1 MKTPCLLWS
10 LLLSLAVSVALRG
23 AEPAH
28 RVMSDVAYLPPEHDE
43 KLDLYVPNSV
53 KPGGKAP
60 AIVWVHGGGWMRGD
74 KAEASAKEICTT
86 LANAGY
92 VAASINYRIGAGS
105 WPQNLRDAKNAVR
118 FLRSKAS
125 DYGIDPDRI
134 AIGGA
139 SAGAHLAMMVAF
151 TAGRVEFDPPRYVAQ
166 PYDGVSSAVSC
177 VLNLY
182 GPTALATREA
192 VDADGKL
199 TGKRAQPAKSME
211 AFGATVSYS
220 GGTVEFFVAA
230 SPVTYVNR
238 KSPPVLILQ
247 GNRDSEVD
255 PNQPKTLAAVLTQHQ
270 VPFEMKIIDGA
281 GHGFDLESWRGQP
294 LKEDLRPVALAFLA
308 KHLGPVSAQQKP

>member
-1 MKTPCLLWS
+1 MKTPSLLWS
-10 LLLSLAVSVALRG
+10 LFLSLAVSAVLRA

-28 RVMSDVAYLPPEHDE
+28 RVMSDVAYLPPERDE
-43 KLDLYVPNSV
+43 KLDLYLPNAA
-53 KPGGKAP
+53 KPGGKTP

-74 KAEASAKEICTT
+74 KAEANAKEICTT

-92 VAASINYRIGAGS
+92 VTASINYRIGAGA
-105 WPQNLRDAKNAVR
+105 WPQNLRDATNAVR
-118 FLRSKAS
+118 FLRAKAA

-151 TAGRVEFDPPRYVAQ
+151 TAGRLEFDPPRYVEQ
-166 PYDGVSSAVSC
+166 PYNGVSSAVSC
-177 VLNLY
+177 VLDLY

-192 VDADGKL
+192 VDADGKPL
-199 TGKRAQPAKSME
+199 GKRAQPAKSME

-230 SPVTYVNR
+230 SPVTYVSP

-255 PNQPKTLAAVLTQHQ
+255 PSQPKTLAAVLTQHK

-294 LKEDLRPVALAFLA
+294 LKEDLRPVALVFLA
-308 KHLGPVSAQQKP
+308 KHLGAPAKP

>member
-1 MKTPCLLWS
+1 MKTPRLIWTLI
-10 LLLSLAVSVALRG
+10 LSLAVSMVLHA

-28 RVMSDVAYLPPEHDE
+28 RVMSDVAYLPPERDE
-43 KLDLYVPNSV
+43 KLDLYVPNGV
-53 KPGGKAP
+53 KAGSKAP
-60 AIVWVHGGGWMRGD
+60 AVVWVHGGGWMRGD
-74 KAEASAKEICTT
+74 KAETSAKEICTT

-92 VAASINYRIGAGS
+92 VVASINYRIGAGS
-105 WPQNLRDAKNAVR
+105 WPTNLRDAKNAVR

-134 AIGGA
+134 AIGGG

-151 TAGRVEFDPPRYVAQ
+151 TAGRVEFDPPRYVEQ

-177 VLNLY
+177 VLNLS

-192 VDADGKL
+192 VDADGKP
-199 TGKRAQPAKSME
+199 TGKRRQPANSME

-230 SPVTYVNR
+230 SPVTYVKA

-255 PNQPKTLAAVLTQHQ
+255 PNQPKTLAAVLTQHH

-308 KHLGPVSAQQKP
+308 KHLGAPAKK